1 MSIPQDILAM
11 RGKLIASCQ
20 APDGDAFRD
29 SESMARFAKACL
41 EGGAAGIRANGTAD
55 IRAIRQITGAPI
67 IGIEKCVIDDGRIL
81 ITPAF
86 EAARDLVLAGAS
98 LIALDVTAR
107 GQRHGAIDRL
117 KRIKAELRVP
127 VLADIATLEEA
138 LAAAEAGADFVLSTL
153 RGYTDETADIERFQP
168 EFIEMIAR
176 QCSVPVIAEGRI
188 YTPEQARQAIR
199 AGAWAVIVGT
209 AITRPSEIARGFAEA
224 IEMQFSSCKTRLVA
238 GIDLGGT
245 ATKFGLV
252 LPSGSISS
260 EGSASTPAGAG
271 REALLNHLEHTARAL
286 LARAPVAAL
295 GIATAGWVNV
305 DTGAIAYATD
315 NLPGWSGTPVGEEL
329 SKRLS
334 IPVAVE
340 NDANALALAEKEF
353 GAGRGLRNFICVTL
367 GTGVGGGCF
376 VNGALNRGAHWFAN
390 AIGHISLVSKGLP
403 CTCGQQGCLE
413 VYSNAAALVR
423 YAGAGFHKA
432 EDIIRAANEGNPN
445 AISSIRTLADH
456 LARGLSILVQS
467 FDPEAIVISGGL
479 AQNNPLLFECVTS
492 YLSSHVSAWGQRHLA
507 VKPSPLG
514 YHGGVLGAA
523 AIAMEKLSS

>member
-1 MSIPQDILAM
+1 MNIPQDILAM

-29 SESMARFAKACL
+29 SESMARFGQACL
-41 EGGAAGIRANGTAD
+41 AGGAAGVRANGTAD
-55 IRAIRQITGAPI
+55 IRAIRQITAVPI
-67 IGIEKCVIDDGRIL
+67 IGIEKRVMGDGRIL
-81 ITPAF
+81 ITPTF
-86 EAARDLVLAGAS
+86 EAALDLSAAGAN

-117 KRIKAELRVP
+117 KRIKAELGVP
-127 VLADIATLEEA
+127 VLADIATIDEA

-153 RGYTDETADIERFQP
+153 RGYTDETADIDRFQP
-168 EFIEMIAR
+168 EFIEALVR
-176 QCSVPVIAEGRI
+176 QCPVPVIAEGRI
-188 YTPEQARQAIR
+188 HTPEQARQAIR

-209 AITRPSEIARGFAEA
+209 AITRPGEIARGFAEA
-224 IEMQFSSCKTRLVA
+224 IEKQFSLRKTGLVA

-252 LPSGSISS
+252 SSSGSISS
-260 EGSASTPAGAG
+260 EGSAPTPAGAG

-305 DTGAIAYATD
+305 NTGAIAYATD

-329 SKRLS
+329 SNRLS

-353 GAGRGLRNFICVTL
+353 GAGSGLRNFICATL

-390 AIGHISLVSKGLP
+390 AIGHISLVPNGLP

-432 EDIIRAANEGNPN
+432 EDIIRAANDGNPN

-456 LARGLSILVQS
+456 LACGLSILVQS

-479 AQNNPLLFECVTS
+479 AQNNPLLFEYVTG
-492 YLSSHVSAWGQRHLA
+492 YLSSHVSAWEQRHLA